1 MGWGSV
7 EKCGKHIEDVYML
20 TGVAIPVAN
29 TSLIQKKQNKKT
41 KKNPIHIPERLKIY
55 SVCFHE
61 AHLDFP
67 PYSAMVVNRQI
78 AANVRIYV
86 FSQPW

>member
-29 TSLIQKKQNKKT
+29 TSLIQKKKK
-41 KKNPIHIPERLKIY
+41 PIHIPERLKIY

-61 AHLDFP
+61 AQLDFP